1 MKFSGVK
8 NSVWGLVLVQI
19 ILLLLLAWF
28 GFHYHREFEQN
39 LTEKYSQQL
48 SHTSATSRLAVLS
61 YFEKFSENLI
71 NLSHNPE
78 VIQMTLKGF
87 ATEQADGSSP
97 LDVLFNIHKHE
108 IDALILMDTSAKV
121 IKRIANDTLHLHH
134 MMCIGHSAANP
145 SVPEDSVYYSDIF
158 VNHKNQKAITL
169 SCPVYFEG
177 ERIGILR
184 WMITIESIN
193 NHFLQAIE
201 HDRHVHFVISDH
213 EGRLLSNTE
222 AYQHWLCDNLCQC
235 GEFRLTGSFVYAY
248 DELGQ
253 DGSGKLSLRPLG
265 CEIYAAWSSFRVGK
279 NGWKVVVMMPSE
291 VLDTSM
297 AKHAVITYSAT
308 GLALIVMLSMTVLYY
323 STRLKKSRLETEAK
337 YLGRI
342 AESQMQLNE
351 ERSKRLSAQITGQEK
366 ERHRISRELHDGLGQ
381 LLLAMRLRLK
391 SAGEEQSESGDEC
404 LAEISELLNDTIE
417 ETKRISYGLSPVILL
432 ELGIVKALGRY
443 CQEMA
448 VRSGKTIEFVSY
460 GIPEPLD
467 QEISTH
473 LFRIAQEAV
482 TNALRHANADSI
494 DIQLLGSREKIT
506 LVIQDDGK
514 GFHYRHGAS
523 TNGNGIDNMR
533 DRAIILNG
541 SFEILSAPGEGTV
554 ITAKIPIQ
562 HE

>member
-19 ILLLLLAWF
+19 ILLMLLAWF

-87 ATEQADGSSP
+87 ATEETDGSSP

-222 AYQHWLCDNLCQC
+222 AYQQWLCDNLCQC
-235 GEFRLTGSFVYAY
+235 SEFRLTGSFVHAY

-279 NGWKVVVMMPSE
+279 NEWKVVVMMPSE
-291 VLDTSM
+291 VLDASM
-297 AKHAVITYSAT
+297 VRHAVITYSAT

-391 SAGEEQSESGDEC
+391 SAGEEKSESCNEC